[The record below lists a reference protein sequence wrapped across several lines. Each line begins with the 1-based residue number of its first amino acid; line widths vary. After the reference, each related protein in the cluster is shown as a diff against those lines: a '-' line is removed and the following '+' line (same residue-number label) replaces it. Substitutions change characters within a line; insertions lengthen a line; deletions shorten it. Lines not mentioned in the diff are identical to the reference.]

1 MPKQFTW
8 FEKLGEA
15 VEQIPRDKGDE
26 LIAALVR
33 YGSFGE
39 EPEFDDWGL
48 EGLFTVLRG
57 DIDNSLKARY
67 ENKGGR
73 PKKQEVPED
82 DKPPVKVSNKQGV
95 SNKQEPPV
103 PEDDKPPVSV
113 YENLEETPGSSAK
126 ETPSY
131 IRKEK
136 IRKDKDLS
144 ISLTR
149 NSVEQDPEDPIPY
162 SEIIGYLNERI
173 DSDYRPSAE
182 RNKKPIRARWA
193 EGYRVDDFKTVIDLK
208 AAEWLGDP
216 KMSNFLRPTTLF
228 GPKFEDYL
236 NAAPLALKAKES
248 GTLQNMR
255 PDYSGEGWW

>member
-73 PKKQEVPED
+73 PKKQE
-82 DKPPVKVSNKQGV
+82 
-95 SNKQEPPV
+95 V